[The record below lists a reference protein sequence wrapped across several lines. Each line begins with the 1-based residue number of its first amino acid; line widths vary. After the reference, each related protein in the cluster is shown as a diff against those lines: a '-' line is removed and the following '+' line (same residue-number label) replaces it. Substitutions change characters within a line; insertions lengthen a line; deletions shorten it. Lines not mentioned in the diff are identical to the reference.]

1 MDMSSAERKV
11 VSAATGVSGTSTQ
24 LASGAVSK
32 WSRFEDPFW
41 VLTARCTIYWSHLPM
56 RGAPVAQVDFDKL
69 MRPVRQL
76 AKFLLEEEGMRPAT
90 IRNLVGALKEF
101 AVWMLSRG
109 VPLTRY
115 RHVTASLL
123 DEFAVHISKQPVLQR
138 RKGDGAEVK
147 ELGRSSFM
155 LRMRALGLLHEYRD
169 RLEDGLYATTLN
181 LLPDRLSEQYR
192 GVWQSKTLPIPD
204 ADHQALLGVAL
215 DFIRDRAADL
225 ITGLKKFIR
234 DEQIIQITEGLQK
247 ESGGEAFN
255 KEGRAAAK
263 KIEEGLRWSRK
274 DEFNK
279 TGTRLSVVGI
289 AKLTGISPDL
299 CLSCL
304 VSDKRLKDLFRNRRN
319 FWGLGI
325 NWEKSDLYNGLRL
338 LQTSCFII
346 IATSTGMRLG
356 ELLALKPGC
365 LVKRRIRGYE
375 GPLYWLKST
384 LVKTSSTP
392 GGEDAF
398 WLCGELAA
406 RAISILER
414 LHASLPTTL
423 MPEHKGGV
431 TLEDSL
437 FRAYVWTGVTLEAR
451 PVTSGS
457 LYNWLKL
464 FIDAMNLSV
473 GHVYPHQF
481 RRTFARNV
489 VRWSSAPILAL
500 QRHFKHWSLLMTD
513 YYVGIDD
520 ELIQVFL
527 SERIADSRERLRQIL
542 AGECGGPGGLISQK
556 RLTRMADN
564 EELPLNFRGREHAG
578 TIETLLDEI
587 CGEGVLAYKCGDF
600 TTCLYVPGVA
610 KCGEDGPKEH
620 ECHPTECPNSHIML
634 EDVPFYLN
642 NARQNQLVYDQLSEA
657 ERGGPF
663 GLFLLQRI
671 RRDLVAIRPLAPLY
685 AEKLRQLQ
693 AHYDRL
699 TEPERVGSY
708 GQMIRNRVER
718 ETATLKL
725 LIVK

>member
-1 MDMSSAERKV
+1 MSSAERKV
-11 VSAATGVSGTSTQ
+11 ISTATGVVG
-24 LASGAVSK
+24 ASRRLTNSAVSR
-32 WSRFEDPFW
+32 WSGFEDPVW
-41 VLTARCTIYWSHLPM
+41 ILTAKCAIHWSRLPM
-56 RGAPVAQVDFDKL
+56 RGTPVAQTDFDRL

-76 AKFLLEEEGMRPAT
+76 VKFLLEEEGMSPTT
-90 IRNLVGALKEF
+90 IRCLVGALKEF
-101 AVWMLSRG
+101 AVWILSRA
-109 VPLTRY
+109 VPLRRY

-123 DEFAVHISKQPVLQR
+123 DEFAVYISKQPGLRR
-138 RKGDGAEVK
+138 RKGEDTEVK
-147 ELGRSSFM
+147 EIGKSSFM
-155 LRMRALGLLHEYRD
+155 IRMRALALLHDYRD
-169 RLEDGLYATTLN
+169 RLEDGLYATSLN
-181 LLPDRLSEQYR
+181 LLPERFSENYQS
-192 GVWQSKTLPIPD
+192 VWLSKTLPIPD
-204 ADHQALLGVAL
+204 ADHQTLLCAAV
-215 DFIRDRAADL
+215 DFIRDRADDL

-234 DEQIIQITEGLQK
+234 EEQIIKIGEALKK
-247 ESGGEAFN
+247 ESGGETVN
-255 KEGRAAAK
+255 KEGMAAAK
-263 KIEEGLRWSRK
+263 KIEEALRWSRK
-274 DEFNK
+274 DEFSR
-279 TGTRLSVVGI
+279 TGTRLSVAGI
-289 AKLTGISPDL
+289 AKRAGIASDL

-304 VSDKRLKDLFRNRRN
+304 VSDKRLKDLFRSRRN
-319 FWGLGI
+319 SWGLGI

-338 LQTSCFII
+338 LQTACFIV

-365 LVKRRIRGYE
+365 LVKKRVRGYE
-375 GPLYWLKST
+375 GSLYWLKST
-384 LVKTSSTP
+384 LVKTSPTP

-406 RAISILER
+406 RAITILER
-414 LHASLPTTL
+414 LHALLPTTL

-431 TLEDSL
+431 PLEDSL
-437 FRAYVWTGVTLEAR
+437 FRAYVWTGVTLEAW

-464 FIDAMNLSV
+464 FIDAMSLSI
-473 GHVYPHQF
+473 GHVHPHQF

-489 VRWSSAPILAL
+489 VRWSSAPMLAL

-600 TTCLYVPGVA
+600 TTCLYVPGLA

-620 ECHPTECPNSHIML
+620 ECHPTECPNSHILL

-642 NARQNQLVYDQLSEA
+642 NVRQNQLVYDQLSEA
-657 ERGGPF
+657 ERVGPF

-671 RRDLVAIRPLAPLY
+671 RRDLIAIRPLVPLY

-693 AHYDRL
+693 DHYDRL
-699 TEPERVGSY
+699 TESEKVGSY

-718 ETATLKL
+718 EAATLKL
-725 LIVK
+725 LPVK